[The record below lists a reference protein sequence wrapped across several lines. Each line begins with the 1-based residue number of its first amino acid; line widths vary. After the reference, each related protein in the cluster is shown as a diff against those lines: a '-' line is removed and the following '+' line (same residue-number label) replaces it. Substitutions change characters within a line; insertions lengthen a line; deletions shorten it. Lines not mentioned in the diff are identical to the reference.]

1 MDCCCDCT
9 TDMTGTD
16 VAQYP
21 EATDVVT
28 YPEATDVVVEFPA
41 LNEGTTVTLP
51 NDTPESWG
59 VATTPAATTPAPSIP
74 YADPF
79 VQSMANDMFIDAIN
93 SQGVAMTN
101 LTSPYSSDYTFSYD
115 SSTNSSGWTRDGD
128 MTFSTPTTYDD

>member
-9 TDMTGTD
+9 TDLTGTD

-51 NDTPESWG
+51 NDSPESWG
-59 VATTPAATTPAPSIP
+59 LTTTPASTTPAP
-74 YADPF
+74 AL
-79 VQSMANDMFIDAIN
+79 Q
-93 SQGVAMTN
+93 
-101 LTSPYSSDYTFSYD
+101 
-115 SSTNSSGWTRDGD
+115 
-128 MTFSTPTTYDD
+128 